1 MQSIASNLKMKKIGL
16 VCACIFVM
24 ANNAHALTLAEAYEW
39 ALVRDPSFQSA
50 TKDYEAG
57 LENEAIGRASVMPK
71 LFANYSKAANRS
83 NITGQQQVNG
93 VPVGP
98 YQYNANYPSDSAA
111 LQITQP
117 IFNLDALARF
127 KQGKAQANFSRS
139 KFRYLTLD
147 VSYRVLQA
155 YTDLLYAMDRERF
168 QEAEYKAFDEQAKLN
183 KRYFEKG
190 EAAQTDFL
198 QSESAALTA
207 KAKVVEAGDDIEN
220 AKRKLESIIGQSV
233 NLRELAKLRSGF
245 LFASIEPTSFEGWKD
260 KALENNVELL
270 AMKDQIEIA
279 NQEYKKN
286 TAAHYP
292 VVNLVAAA
300 TTATSSTTVTIN
312 QKANT
317 TYAGVQINLPI
328 YGGGEIQ
335 ARSAQAY
342 ANYQKA
348 QADYDVAK
356 ERVITE
362 LRKQYDL
369 MRSGKLKIQ
378 ALTAAQQSATKLV
391 DAMRRSVKSGE
402 RVNLDV
408 LTADKTLYNT
418 NQDLSQAK
426 YQYLIAYLKLY
437 QTSGIFEFDDFQKIS
452 AYFQ

>member
-1 MQSIASNLKMKKIGL
+1 MKSLVSHLQIKKIG
-16 VCACIFVM
+16 VAVTFIF
-24 ANNAHALTLAEAYEW
+24 AITHHAQAFTLMEAYEW

-57 LENEAIGRASVMPK
+57 LENDPIGRASLLPK
-71 LFANYSKAANRS
+71 LFANYSKATNRS
-83 NITGQQQVNG
+83 NITGQQQING

-111 LQITQP
+111 IQVTQP
-117 IFNLDALARF
+117 IFSLDALARF
-127 KQGKAQANFSRS
+127 KQGKAQADFSRS

-155 YTDLLYAMDRERF
+155 YTDLLYAIDHERF

-220 AKRKLESIIGQSV
+220 AKRKLEGIVGQPI
-233 NLRELAKLRSGF
+233 NLRQIAKLRSSF
-245 LFASIEPTSFEGWKD
+245 PFVPLEPASFESWKD
-260 KALENNVELL
+260 KALVNNVELL

-286 TAAHYP
+286 IAAHYP

-335 ARSAQAY
+335 ARSNQAY

-369 MRSGKLKIQ
+369 MQSGKLKVQ
-378 ALTAAQQSATKLV
+378 ALTAAQSSATKLV
-391 DAMRRSVKSGE
+391 EAMRRSVKAGE

-437 QTSGIFEFDDFQKIS
+437 QASGIFDFDDFQKIS
-452 AYFQ
+452 SYFQ

>member
-1 MQSIASNLKMKKIGL
+1 MKKIGL
-16 VCACIFVM
+16 AATFIFAM
-24 ANNAHALTLAEAYEW
+24 TNNAQALTLLEAYEW

-57 LENEAIGRASVMPK
+57 MENDPIGRANLLPK

-83 NITGQQQVNG
+83 NITGQQQING

-111 LQITQP
+111 IQITQP
-117 IFNLDALARF
+117 IFSLDALARF
-127 KQGKAQANFSRS
+127 NQGKAQADFSRT
-139 KFRYLTLD
+139 KYRYLTLD
-147 VSYRVLQA
+147 LSYRVLQA
-155 YTDLLYAMDRERF
+155 YTDLLYAIDHERF

-190 EAAQTDFL
+190 EAAQTDFF

-207 KAKVVEAGDDIEN
+207 KAKVVEAGDDVEN
-220 AKRKLESIIGQSV
+220 AKRKLEGIIGQPV
-233 NLRELAKLRSGF
+233 NLKQIAKLRSGF
-245 LFASIEPTSFEGWKD
+245 PFVPLEPASFESWKD
-260 KALENNVELL
+260 KALANNVELL

-286 TAAHYP
+286 IAAHYP

-317 TYAGVQINLPI
+317 TYAGVQVNLPI

-335 ARSAQAY
+335 ARSNQAY

-369 MRSGKLKIQ
+369 MQSGKLKVQ
-378 ALTAAQQSATKLV
+378 ALTAAQSSATKLV
-391 DAMRRSVKSGE
+391 DAMRRSVKVGE

-426 YQYLIAYLKLY
+426 YQYLMAYLKLY
-437 QTSGIFEFDDFQKIS
+437 QASGIFDFEDFKKIS
-452 AYFQ
+452 SYFQ

>member
-1 MQSIASNLKMKKIGL
+1 MRSLVSHLQMKRLGVVL
-16 VCACIFVM
+16 ALIFVL
-24 ANNAHALTLAEAYEW
+24 ANNAQALTLMEAYEW

-57 LENEAIGRASVMPK
+57 LENEAIGRANVLPK
-71 LFANYSKAANRS
+71 LFANYSKATNRS
-83 NITGQQQVNG
+83 NITGQQQING

-111 LQITQP
+111 LQVTQP
-117 IFNLDALARF
+117 IFSLDALARF

-155 YTDLLYAMDRERF
+155 YTDLLYAMDHERF
-168 QEAEYKAFDEQAKLN
+168 QEAEFKAFDEQAKLN
-183 KRYFEKG
+183 KRSFEKG
-190 EAAQTDFL
+190 ESAQTDFL

-207 KAKVVEAGDDIEN
+207 KARVVEAGDEVEN
-220 AKRKLESIIGQSV
+220 TKRKLEGIIGQPV
-233 NLRELAKLRSGF
+233 NLRQIAKLSSSF
-245 LFASIEPTSFEGWKD
+245 QLVSIDPTSFEGWKD
-260 KALENNVELL
+260 KALENNAELL

-286 TAAHYP
+286 IAGHYP

-317 TYAGVQINLPI
+317 TYAGVQVNLPL

-335 ARSAQAY
+335 ARSSQAY

-348 QADYDVAK
+348 LADYDVAK

-378 ALTAAQQSATKLV
+378 ALTAAQSSATKLV
-391 DAMRRSVKSGE
+391 EAMQRSVKAGE

-408 LTADKTLYNT
+408 LTADKTLFNT

-437 QTSGIFEFDDFQKIS
+437 QASGIFDFDDFQKIS
-452 AYFQ
+452 TYFR

>member
-1 MQSIASNLKMKKIGL
+1 MRQLPFKKTRL
-16 VCACIFVM
+16 LLAFSFAF
-24 ANNAHALTLAEAYEW
+24 ANSAQALTVLEAYEW
-39 ALVRDPSFQSA
+39 ALVRDPTFQSA

-57 LENEAIGRASVMPK
+57 LENDPIGRANLLPK

-83 NITGQQQVNG
+83 NITGQQQING
-93 VPVGP
+93 VAVGP

-111 LQITQP
+111 LQVTQP
-117 IFNLDALARF
+117 VFNLDAVARF
-127 KQGKAQANFSRS
+127 KQGKAQAEFSRS
-139 KFRYLTLD
+139 KYRYLTLD
-147 VSYRVLQA
+147 LSFRVLQA
-155 YTDLLYAMDRERF
+155 YTDLLYAIDHERF

-183 KRYFEKG
+183 KRSFEKG
-190 EAAQTDFL
+190 EAAYVDFL
-198 QSESAALTA
+198 QSESIALTA
-207 KAKVVEAGDDIEN
+207 KAKVVEAGDGIEN
-220 AKRKLESIIGQSV
+220 AKRILEGIIGQPV
-233 NLRELAKLRSGF
+233 NLGQIAKLRSSF
-245 LFASIEPTSFEGWKD
+245 PFVPIEPASFESWKE
-260 KALENNVELL
+260 KALENNVELM

-286 TAAHYP
+286 VAAHYP

-335 ARSAQAY
+335 ARSSQAY

-356 ERVITE
+356 ERIITE

-369 MRSGKLKIQ
+369 MQSGKLKIQ
-378 ALTAAQQSATKLV
+378 ALTAAQATAVKLV
-391 DAMRRSVKSGE
+391 EAMRRSVKGGE

-408 LTADKTLYNT
+408 LTADKTLFNT
-418 NQDLSQAK
+418 NQDLAQAK

-437 QTSGIFEFDDFQKIS
+437 QSSGIFDLADLQKIS
-452 AYFQ
+452 GYFH

>member
-1 MQSIASNLKMKKIGL
+1 MISLLSYLHVRGKGVLFALTF
-16 VCACIFVM
+16 AFVNS
-24 ANNAHALTLAEAYEW
+24 AYALTLLEAYEW
-39 ALVRDPSFQSA
+39 ALVRDPTFQSA

-57 LENEAIGRASVMPK
+57 LENDPIGRASLLPK

-83 NITGQQQVNG
+83 NITGQQQING
-93 VPVGP
+93 VAVGP

-111 LQITQP
+111 LQVTQP
-117 IFNLDALARF
+117 VFNLDALARF
-127 KQGKAQANFSRS
+127 KQGKAQADFSRS
-139 KFRYLTLD
+139 KYRYLTLD

-155 YTDLLYAMDRERF
+155 YTDLLFAMDHQRF
-168 QEAEYKAFDEQAKLN
+168 QETEYKAFEEQAKLN
-183 KRYFEKG
+183 KRSFEKG
-190 EAAQTDFL
+190 EVAQIDFL
-198 QSESAALTA
+198 QSESLALTS
-207 KAKVVEAGDDIEN
+207 KAKVVEAGDDVEN
-220 AKRKLESIIGQSV
+220 AKRKLEGIIGQPV
-233 NLRELAKLRSGF
+233 NVSQIAKLRNNF
-245 LFASIEPTSFEGWKD
+245 PFVSIQPASFESWKD
-260 KALENNVELL
+260 KALADNVELL

-286 TAAHYP
+286 IAAHYP
-292 VVNLVAAA
+292 VINLVAAA

-317 TYAGVQINLPI
+317 TYAGVQVNLPI

-335 ARSAQAY
+335 ARSNQAY

-369 MRSGKLKIQ
+369 MQSGKLKIE
-378 ALTAAQQSATKLV
+378 ALTAAQNSAIKLV
-391 DAMRRSVKSGE
+391 DAMRRSVKAGE

-437 QTSGIFEFDDFQKIS
+437 QASGIFDFDDFQKIS

>member
-1 MQSIASNLKMKKIGL
+1 MKKIGL

-24 ANNAHALTLAEAYEW
+24 ANNAYALTLAEAYEW

-111 LQITQP
+111 LQVTQP

-207 KAKVVEAGDDIEN
+207 KAKVVEAGDEIEN

-245 LFASIEPTSFEGWKD
+245 LFVSIEPTSFEGWKD

-378 ALTAAQQSATKLV
+378 ALTAAQQSASKLV
-391 DAMRRSVKSGE
+391 DAMRRSVKLGE

>member
-1 MQSIASNLKMKKIGL
+1 MRQLPFKKTRL
-16 VCACIFVM
+16 LLAFSFAF
-24 ANNAHALTLAEAYEW
+24 ANSAQALTVLEAYEW
-39 ALVRDPSFQSA
+39 ALVRDPTFQSA

-57 LENEAIGRASVMPK
+57 LENDPIGRANLLPK

-83 NITGQQQVNG
+83 NITGQQQING
-93 VPVGP
+93 VAVGP

-111 LQITQP
+111 LQVTQP
-117 IFNLDALARF
+117 VFNLDAVARF
-127 KQGKAQANFSRS
+127 KQGKAQAEFSRS
-139 KFRYLTLD
+139 KYRYLTLD
-147 VSYRVLQA
+147 LSFRVLQA
-155 YTDLLYAMDRERF
+155 YTDLLYAIDHERF

-183 KRYFEKG
+183 KRSFEKG
-190 EAAQTDFL
+190 EAAYVDFL
-198 QSESAALTA
+198 QSESIALTA
-207 KAKVVEAGDDIEN
+207 KAKVVEAGDGIEN
-220 AKRKLESIIGQSV
+220 AKRILEGIIGQPV
-233 NLRELAKLRSGF
+233 NLGQIAKLRSSF
-245 LFASIEPTSFEGWKD
+245 PFVPIEPASFESWKE
-260 KALENNVELL
+260 KALENNVELM

-286 TAAHYP
+286 VAAHYP

-335 ARSAQAY
+335 ARSSQAY

-356 ERVITE
+356 ERIITE

-369 MRSGKLKIQ
+369 MQSGKLKIQ
-378 ALTAAQQSATKLV
+378 ALTAAQATAVKLV
-391 DAMRRSVKSGE
+391 EAMRRSVKGGE

-408 LTADKTLYNT
+408 LTADKTLFNT
-418 NQDLSQAK
+418 NQDLAQAK
-426 YQYLIAYLKLY
+426 YQYLIAYLRLY
-437 QTSGIFEFDDFQKIS
+437 QSSGIFDLADLQKIS
-452 AYFQ
+452 GYFH

>member
-1 MQSIASNLKMKKIGL
+1 VSPFHLRKKGL
-16 VCACIFVM
+16 LLALAFACA
-24 ANNAHALTLAEAYEW
+24 NSAHALTLLEAYEW

-57 LENEAIGRASVMPK
+57 LENEAIGRANLLPK
-71 LFANYSKAANRS
+71 LFANYSKATNRS
-83 NITGQQQVNG
+83 TITGQQQING

-98 YQYNANYPSDSAA
+98 YQYNANYPSDSSAI
-111 LQITQP
+111 QISQP
-117 IFNLDALARF
+117 IFSLDALARF
-127 KQGKAQANFSRS
+127 KQGKAQADYSRS
-139 KFRYLTLD
+139 KFTYLTLD
-147 VSYRVLQA
+147 LSYRVLQA
-155 YTDLLYAMDRERF
+155 YTDLLYAIDHERF
-168 QEAEYKAFDEQAKLN
+168 QEAEYRAFEEQAKLN
-183 KRYFEKG
+183 KRSFEKG
-190 EAAQTDFL
+190 EASQIDFL
-198 QSESAALTA
+198 QSESVALTA
-207 KAKVVEAGDDIEN
+207 KAKVVEAGDDVEN
-220 AKRKLESIIGQSV
+220 AKRRLEGIIGQPI
-233 NLRELAKLRSGF
+233 NLREIAKLRNN
-245 LFASIEPTSFEGWKD
+245 FAFVSIEPASFEGWKA
-260 KALENNVELL
+260 KALEGNVELQ

-286 TAAHYP
+286 VAAHYP

-312 QKANT
+312 QTANT
-317 TYAGVQINLPI
+317 TYAGVQVNLPI

-335 ARSAQAY
+335 ARSNQAY

-369 MRSGKLKIQ
+369 MQSGKLKIQ
-378 ALTAAQQSATKLV
+378 ALTAAQSSATKLV
-391 DAMRRSVKSGE
+391 EAMRRSVRVGE

-408 LTADKTLYNT
+408 LSADRTLYNT

-437 QTSGIFEFDDFQKIS
+437 QASGIFEFDDFQKIS
-452 AYFQ
+452 TYFQ